1 MTVLFIV
8 LLHAVP
14 VFIIAVWTKSK
25 FVLILAAVVAAIIGV
40 ATGNPSYMAADLIGV
55 AIAFALGISFINHQR
70 PSARLQIEEPPPAL
84 EKKKEDS
91 SWFSGI
97 VIVVIVAI
105 FLYNKAFDKP
115 APPVQVQQQ
124 ALVPPKQVQPIRP
137 GLPVDQSATYAA
149 RGYPNAKQKH
159 VARQREE
166 ERVQREEEIAKA
178 TLQDLRENCKLPEC
192 RIVN

>member
-25 FVLILAAVVAAIIGV
+25 FALILAAVVAAIIGV
-40 ATGNPSYMAADLIGV
+40 ATGNPSYVAADLIGV
-55 AIAFALGISFINHQR
+55 AIAFALGISFINKQR
-70 PSARLQIEEPPPAL
+70 PSARPKIEDLPPAL

-97 VIVVIVAI
+97 VVVVIVAI
-105 FLYNKAFDKP
+105 FLYNKSSDKP
-115 APPVQVQQQ
+115 APPPVQVQQQ

-137 GLPVDQSATYAA
+137 ELPVDQSATHVT
-149 RGYPNAKQKH
+149 REYPNTKQKH
-159 VARQREE
+159 VARQREA
-166 ERVQREEEIAKA
+166 ERANA
-178 TLQDLRENCKLPEC
+178 TLQDLRENCKPPTC

>member
-14 VFIIAVWTKSK
+14 VFIIAVWTESK
-25 FVLILAAVVAAIIGV
+25 FALILATVVAAIIGV

-55 AIAFALGISFINHQR
+55 AIAFALGISFINHQM
-70 PSARLQIEEPPPAL
+70 PSARPQIEEPPPAP

-97 VIVVIVAI
+97 VVIVIVAI
-105 FLYNKAFDKP
+105 FLYNKASDKP
-115 APPVQVQQQ
+115 APPPVQVQQQ
-124 ALVPPKQVQPIRP
+124 ASVPPRQAQPIRP
-137 GLPVDQSATYAA
+137 ELPVDQSATHVAS
-149 RGYPNAKQKH
+149 GYPNAKQKH
-159 VARQREE
+159 VAKQREV
-166 ERVQREEEIAKA
+166 ERTNA
-178 TLQDLRENCKLPEC
+178 TLQDLRENCKPPTC